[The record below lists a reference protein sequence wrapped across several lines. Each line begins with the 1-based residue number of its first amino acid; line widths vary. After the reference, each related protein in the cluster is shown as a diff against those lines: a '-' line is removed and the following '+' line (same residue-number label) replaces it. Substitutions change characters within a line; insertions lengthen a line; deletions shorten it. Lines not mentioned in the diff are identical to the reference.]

1 MIITIIINNHNISTI
16 DADNDDD
23 NDDVD
28 DERDFCYCV
37 CLELSEV
44 LWNMVLH
51 EGFVLLGPGYAGC
64 ILIFVIFTPW
74 ACLTVAILLLM
85 EGLSAF
91 LHTLRLHWYNSQ
103 YSYHLPCLSACL
115 SVLLQICLLSG
126 QVGFTSPFP
135 YLMNSVEEP
144 TMTMRQRVAMTPV
157 HPGRIVTNSYNAFY
171 RNQNIGVTMKNLR

>member
-1 MIITIIINNHNISTI
+1 MIRTTLMMK
-16 DADNDDD
+16 
-23 NDDVD
+23 
-28 DERDFCYCV
+28 EFCYCV

-115 SVLLQICLLSG
+115 SVCNACMYVCVMYVCVSRHVSVNLSVCSYSLLTFNLS
-126 QVGFTSPFP
+126 
-135 YLMNSVEEP
+135 
-144 TMTMRQRVAMTPV
+144 
-157 HPGRIVTNSYNAFY
+157 RIKF
-171 RNQNIGVTMKNLR
+171 K

>member
-1 MIITIIINNHNISTI
+1 MKFASLSF
-16 DADNDDD
+16 ADLS
-23 NDDVD
+23 VVWPCM
-28 DERDFCYCV
+28 FV
-37 CLELSEV
+37 CLCLFVSVCQSFSSISVCRCIYLPICICVYLSV
-44 LWNMVLH
+44 
-51 EGFVLLGPGYAGC
+51 
-64 ILIFVIFTPW
+64 
-74 ACLTVAILLLM
+74 
-85 EGLSAF
+85 
-91 LHTLRLHWYNSQ
+91 
-103 YSYHLPCLSACL
+103 CLSACL